1 MAIEMLNYADLAAR
15 LKVSPEAARA
25 LAKRLRLPR
34 SRGNDGKALVSVDLA
49 EINHAPLPARSPP
62 GHQAVTPLKAK
73 IETLQAELAKLEAV
87 AGGHRADFEW
97 ERDQK
102 HKLMAEFLKMIAVT
116 MTAKEAAARLEGELA
131 ALKARPSGGVG
142 LPGDV
147 GAVDAGQ
154 SGFLKE
160 WGALLRRVI
169 GLRQANT
176 PKIAELGAVLRTL
189 KRRWSA
195 NRLFHSGTAFPAQ
208 EDRDI
213 ITTTVLRNPKRA

>member
-15 LKVSPEAARA
+15 LNVSPEAARA

-73 IETLQAELAKLEAV
+73 IETLQAEVAKLEAV

-97 ERDQK
+97 ERDQG

-116 MTAKEAAARLEGELA
+116 MTAKEATARLEGELA
-131 ALKARPSGGVG
+131 ALKARPWWRRLARVTSSY
-142 LPGDV
+142 LSRQWTPGNLDP
-147 GAVDAGQ
+147 
-154 SGFLKE
+154 E
-160 WGALLRRVI
+160 RMGALLRRVI

-176 PKIAELGAVLRTL
+176 PIHRQKGIA
-189 KRRWSA
+189 
-195 NRLFHSGTAFPAQ
+195 
-208 EDRDI
+208 
-213 ITTTVLRNPKRA
+213 

>member
-1 MAIEMLNYADLAAR
+1 
-15 LKVSPEAARA
+15 
-25 LAKRLRLPR
+25 
-34 SRGNDGKALVSVDLA
+34 
-49 EINHAPLPARSPP
+49 
-62 GHQAVTPLKAK
+62 
-73 IETLQAELAKLEAV
+73 
-87 AGGHRADFEW
+87 
-97 ERDQK
+97 
-102 HKLMAEFLKMIAVT
+102 MAEFLKMIAVT

-131 ALKARPSGGVG
+131 ALKARPPGGFG